1 MLSKQQS
8 LDSKFSSIFSE
19 IQEYDNLESSLSNDL
34 KFLISNIAINNLA
47 QTNMQ
52 ASIIKNNSINDKE
65 NETAVSEPTIVEI
78 QEHSEEILE
87 INNYIKTID
96 LIE

>member
-19 IQEYDNLESSLSNDL
+19 IQEDDNLESSLSNDL

-87 INNYIKTID
+87 INNSIKTID